1 MPNFYEAF
9 DVQGDEFSNYGAFV
23 TLEQAEQMARN
34 ADAPA
39 IMEVFQPNDSSLFWV
54 IADESELEARSEFEE
69 VEVLENPRRYNPFPF
84 QKCIRRAKA
93 RGVRSPGAYCGTVD
107 RRVSGK
113 SNPGHLQLLG
123 RSGALSHTVL
133 RDATEIGRVERVQSG
148 WAAYDMQ
155 GHNHGDRYTS
165 AWNAAKQLSLALPVG
180 GSRFNPSLRERAS
193 ETWKDLKHA
202 VTKRSA
208 SKQALRRLQEAAV
221 PVSAPMRKF
230 GLGKKRNP
238 EGEAEAL
245 STRYGLGQKRNPLP
259 LREVPDK
266 LYARVTEGHDKDSK
280 WMLDDT
286 EDFGRVAGPFKT
298 EAEALQAAS
307 NILHNT
313 KGGYGHKDGLILSY
327 YGQPK
332 AQLILEGLR
341 AHYKRNPMGDAES
354 LYEDFHGRP
363 AGEVVEVE
371 YEEHEHETLTG
382 LGDLCQLKII
392 TPFKKDCVI
401 NVCPTKSPKDLPD
414 PSQLSRD
421 ERIILSCSEDGK
433 QLYFIG
439 GDQSVDVEALGFG
452 EDDIKDS
459 MLLGVLYEVT
469 YQAEK
474 GFDKFQLTNYYH
486 KLGEDT
492 GVEPVLIYDPVSH
505 LLKVSGGQ
513 YKVEAPGIIN

>member
-54 IADESELEARSEFEE
+54 IADSEELEASPMFQDDA
-69 VEVLENPRRYNPFPF
+69 VEVVEQENPNKKYIVLYVKGGRVGSFPYTSDASDALRKEGAQLLQRDVSGTENWNLFRPMSKALVSKLTSIYGTGVPHANPFNF
-84 QKCIRRAKA
+84 SACIRRARRK
-93 RGVRSPGAYCGTVD
+93 GVTDTGAYCATVD
-107 RRVSGK
+107 RRMQGNPLGPSKPIIHGFDVRVNRSKLDQAYEAAVKTGK
-113 SNPGHLQLLG
+113 KL
-123 RSGALSHTVL
+123 
-133 RDATEIGRVERVQSG
+133 ATEKGRHVRLMDWDGTQYVHAGTVQPDGTWDLTTSN
-148 WAAYDMQ
+148 AY
-155 GHNHGDRYTS
+155 
-165 AWNAAKQLSLALPVG
+165 K
-180 GSRFNPSLRERAS
+180 NPSLRERAS

-208 SKQALRRLQEAAV
+208 SKQALKRLQEAAV
-221 PVSAPMRKF
+221 PVSAPVRKF

-245 STRYGLGQKRNPLP
+245 
-259 LREVPDK
+259 
-266 LYARVTEGHDKDSK
+266 
-280 WMLDDT
+280 
-286 EDFGRVAGPFKT
+286 
-298 EAEALQAAS
+298 
-307 NILHNT
+307 
-313 KGGYGHKDGLILSY
+313 
-327 YGQPK
+327 
-332 AQLILEGLR
+332 
-341 AHYKRNPMGDAES
+341 
-354 LYEDFHGRP
+354 YEEFHGRP

-492 GVEPVLIYDPVSH
+492 GVEPVLIYDPVSQ